1 MTAAALSVLV
11 LGAMTLALA
20 VDLAALAAW
29 LRSRWRAG
37 R

>member
-20 VDLAALAAW
+20 VDLAAVLAW
-29 LRSRWRAG
+29 LRS
-37 R
+37 